1 MELRSWTSLFNALLR
16 MLLRYFTKSEYTP
29 AHVAHRRWTAVAL
42 SSTLVAAGIVQTVV
56 YLLFIRL
63 IDLYEREPLRY
74 VVPVFLWG
82 FAVATT
88 ISGVFNTYLKI
99 TLTSVTSVRVA
110 DFFTAVV
117 AAPVVEECSKGLALL
132 LIFFIAY
139 LAARGRRV
147 VEFAGVMDGIV
158 YGSAVGFGF
167 ALAEDILYGMQF
179 GVEAFVVRR
188 IFGGFA
194 HAAFTSLTGIG
205 IGLIPFVHR
214 KALKP
219 IPPLLGLLGA
229 ILLHATFNFTA
240 TLLGPLAYVMLFFV
254 VTLYFLIIVAW
265 LAFER
270 RTIRGELS
278 DEVGKTIT
286 PEEYT
291 ILPTFF
297 RRTGYYLKLVFSGR
311 PLAWSGARRLHATAV
326 DLAFAKRLAR
336 RSPTPAREERV
347 RALRQ
352 KLLSLRSGA
361 APRTVS

>member
-1 MELRSWTSLFNALLR
+1 MYS
-16 MLLRYFTKSEYTP
+16 TKSGYTP
-29 AHVAHRRWTAVAL
+29 AHVAPPGWITVAL
-42 SSTLVAAGIVQTVV
+42 TGTLVGIGIVQTVI
-56 YLLFIRL
+56 YLLFIRA

-74 VVPVFLWG
+74 VMPVFVWG

-88 ISGVFNTYLKI
+88 VSLVFNTLFQL
-99 TLTSVTSVRVA
+99 TLSSATTVKAA

-117 AAPVVEECSKGLALL
+117 AAPVVEECSKGLALF
-132 LIFFIAY
+132 LIFFVAF
-139 LAARGRRV
+139 LARHRSGV

-179 GVEAFVVRR
+179 GAETFLVRR

-205 IGLIPFVHR
+205 IGLIPFVHH

-240 TLLGPLAYVMLFFV
+240 ALFGPVAYVVLSFV
-254 VTLYFLIIVAW
+254 VLVYLLIIVVW

-270 RTIRGELS
+270 RTIRGELR
-278 DEVGKTIT
+278 DEIGTTIT
-286 PEEYT
+286 LEEYT
-291 ILPTFF
+291 ILPTYF
-297 RRTGYYLKLVFSGR
+297 RRTGYYLKLAFSGH
-311 PLAWSGARRLHATAV
+311 LFTWLSVRRIHAAAV
-326 DLAFAKRLAR
+326 DLALAKRLAR
-336 RSPTPAREERV
+336 RSTPAREERI

-352 KLLSLRSGA
+352 KISNLRAGA
-361 APRTVS
+361 APQTTP